1 MRYIRNLLILIVAI
15 LGFSFANVQA
25 QTYSGGKNISPQTLE
40 RNVFKEIIKLPY
52 YGVFD
57 HIAFQVNGNTVTLS
71 GKVADARNKKDAE
84 RFVEDVKGVGTVIN
98 SIEILPLSS
107 FDNSIR
113 RNVLQSFANTGGL
126 YRYLWEPRPSVRII
140 VDGGYVALEGYVANR
155 GDYNL
160 MNILANGV
168 PGVFSV
174 QNNLVIEKEMV
185 R

>member
-1 MRYIRNLLILIVAI
+1 MKYIKSLLVLAIAI
-15 LGFSFANVQA
+15 LSFSSVDVQA
-25 QTYSGGKNISPQTLE
+25 QNRNVSPRTLE
-40 RNVFKEIIKLPY
+40 QKVFKEIIKLPY

-57 HIAFQVNGNTVTLS
+57 HIAFQVNGSTVTLF
-71 GKVADARNKKDAE
+71 GKVANARNKKDAE
-84 RFVEDVKGVGTVIN
+84 RWVEDIEGVRTVVN
-98 SIEILPLSS
+98 NIEILPPSG

-113 RNVLQSFANTGGL
+113 RGILRSFANTGGL
-126 YRYLWEPRPSVRII
+126 YRYLWEPRPSVRIV
-140 VDGGYVALEGYVANR
+140 VDRGHVSLEGYVANR

-174 QNNLVIEKEMV
+174 KNNLVIEKEMV